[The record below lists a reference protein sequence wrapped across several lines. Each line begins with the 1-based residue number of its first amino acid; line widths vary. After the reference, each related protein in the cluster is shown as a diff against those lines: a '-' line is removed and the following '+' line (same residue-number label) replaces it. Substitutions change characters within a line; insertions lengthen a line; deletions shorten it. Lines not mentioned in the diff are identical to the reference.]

1 MNDACHFHFCRTFAH
16 SRKEAL
22 KKKEHFAKLQSFLSD
37 SHCKELDLRAIPMV
51 ASQCLAMGNG
61 SIKAPRAEE
70 NSCLASIHTDP
81 PGLDTDVLRL
91 ESDLMFSLNVHFILD
106 FFLAF

>member
-1 MNDACHFHFCRTFAH
+1 MFVSVKHFSIEEKSIKGERAPCPLAEFQTVIAVN
-16 SRKEAL
+16 
-22 KKKEHFAKLQSFLSD
+22 
-37 SHCKELDLRAIPMV
+37 LRAIPMV

-81 PGLDTDVLRL
+81 PGLDTELLRL
-91 ESDLMFSLNVHFILD
+91 ESNLMNIPMWSIMKKLLLD
-106 FFLAF
+106 